1 MDYYRIIA
9 DNFQGTIETIA
20 MSVDNLAESI
30 EHGGQAMAGSLLQD
44 GKIIACG
51 NGVDAALAQLFAC
64 NLLNR
69 LEEDRPA
76 LPALTLVT
84 ESASITAI
92 AQSSGINDIFSR
104 QLRALGEAGDI
115 LLCINSSSGADNLA
129 QAIRAA
135 HERNMNVVMMSNDGD
150 NELGQLLESEDV
162 EIKVPATRQ
171 ARIAE
176 LHTMV
181 INNLCELIDYSLF
194 GTYNQ
199 D

>member
-92 AQSSGINDIFSR
+92 AQASGINDIFSR

-135 HERNMNVVMMSNDGD
+135 HERNMMVVMMSNDGD